1 MAGMTILSRFRF
13 RSRTP
18 DTAPPPDPEQSPS
31 AGPNAPAPGSH
42 PEPAE
47 PAEPEPEPAEPAEPA
62 EPEPAA
68 VGAIAALEQESPFPG
83 QAAVLRGAILAT
95 QIFVALALLILLAGH
110 YPLPPDPEPDPA
122 AQEWQAMQAADEA
135 TLGSY
140 GWLDQEQ
147 GIVHIPIRD
156 AMKIMASQH
165 QEGGSLGYND
175 VEEGQAIFQGEVSH
189 RDFQACRTCH
199 YTDPARGILV
209 GPNLAGVDDRA
220 PTRVPGLSAEEYLRQ
235 SIIRHDDFVVE
246 GFEEGLMISIVGE
259 DFGNILSD
267 REIDS
272 LVAYLMT
279 LSESTI
285 AETEAEPTPTP
296 IPTPRIGE
304 EISPDTSQPD
314 TRLLAADDGFSFQP
328 VEGWLASYVD
338 GKVVIRPSD
347 AGYNNGPIIAMNTG
361 TLKDLNFPNVSTS
374 KLTTTE
380 KLFDALLER
389 FALETHA
396 VTLTSVATVSIGGH
410 QGRLARLSGWGL
422 GDIETDINGR
432 FAIVMIDED
441 SDPAPGAGNRSAAD
455 GDEEAASPRL
465 FVMMGLATPPTAWNV
480 DAEFEQVLQ
489 SVQFGDSQASS
500 GYDVPFPAPLP
511 LPPDSRSEPTEPDRE
526 KGPRFACVHCHVTHN
541 EEMLHE
547 SNPSCASCH
556 SGTPYQRHCVDC
568 HSIHDVSI
576 PHVPHNPGCTTCHS
590 HGIPGDGVDIQR
602 ALVTFLAY
610 LFHEI

>member
-1 MAGMTILSRFRF
+1 M
-13 RSRTP
+13 
-18 DTAPPPDPEQSPS
+18 
-31 AGPNAPAPGSH
+31 
-42 PEPAE
+42 
-47 PAEPEPEPAEPAEPA
+47 
-62 EPEPAA
+62 
-68 VGAIAALEQESPFPG
+68 PG
-83 QAAVLRGAILAT
+83 QAAVLRGTILAT

-110 YPLPPDPEPDPA
+110 YPLPPDAKPDPA

-140 GWLDQEQ
+140 GWADQEQ
-147 GIVHIPIRD
+147 GIVRIPIRD

-165 QEGGSLGYND
+165 QEGEALGYND

-209 GPNLAGVDDRA
+209 GPNLAGVADRA
-220 PTRVPGLSAEEYLRQ
+220 PTRVPDLSAEEYLRQ

-285 AETEAEPTPTP
+285 AETEAKPTPTP

-304 EISPDTSQPD
+304 EIPPDTSQPD
-314 TRLLAADDGFSFQP
+314 ARLLAADDGFSFQP
-328 VEGWLASYVD
+328 VEGWLASSVD
-338 GKVVIRPSD
+338 GKVVIRPQD

-361 TLKDLNFPNVSTS
+361 TLNDLNFPNVSTS

-396 VTLTSVATVSIGGH
+396 VTLTSVAETSIGGH
-410 QGRLARLSGWGL
+410 QGRIATLSGWGL

-441 SDPAPGAGNRSAAD
+441 SDADTGAAD
-455 GDEEAASPRL
+455 EEEEAASPRL

-500 GYDVPFPAPLP
+500 GYDVPLKQYGNTLDILPVSGACPHFHEGGSLLHAPPPSLPEATTPAQPAQPARLA
-511 LPPDSRSEPTEPDRE
+511 EPTEPADRE
-526 KGPRFACVHCHVTHN
+526 KGPRFACVHCHITHN

-576 PHVPHNPGCTTCHS
+576 PHVPHNPGCATCHS